1 MDNEKKDVK
10 VLKRMSGNQVTYD
23 VDYLLANLA
32 REVYL
37 LESYRRWRDSPDR
50 KLEQFL
56 SGESSEEA
64 LKRDL
69 PELFLN
75 RGEKGDE

>member
-1 MDNEKKDVK
+1 MDNEKKEPK
-10 VLKRMSGNQVTYD
+10 VLKHMKGDQVTYNI
-23 VDYLLANLA
+23 DYLLKNLA

-56 SGESSEEA
+56 SGESE
-64 LKRDL
+64 
-69 PELFLN
+69 
-75 RGEKGDE
+75 DE

>member
-1 MDNEKKDVK
+1 MDNEKKKPK

-37 LESYRRWRDSPDR
+37 LESYRRWRDSPER
-50 KLEQFL
+50 KLNYFL
-56 SGESSEEA
+56 GGESE
-64 LKRDL
+64 
-69 PELFLN
+69 
-75 RGEKGDE
+75 DE

>member
-1 MDNEKKDVK
+1 MDNEKKEVK
-10 VLKRMSGNQVTYD
+10 VLKRMSGDQVTYD
-23 VDYLLANLA
+23 VDYLLDNLA

-56 SGESSEEA
+56 SGESLEVSMR
-64 LKRDL
+64 RDL
-69 PELFLN
+69 PEVF
-75 RGEKGDE
+75 RSEEEE